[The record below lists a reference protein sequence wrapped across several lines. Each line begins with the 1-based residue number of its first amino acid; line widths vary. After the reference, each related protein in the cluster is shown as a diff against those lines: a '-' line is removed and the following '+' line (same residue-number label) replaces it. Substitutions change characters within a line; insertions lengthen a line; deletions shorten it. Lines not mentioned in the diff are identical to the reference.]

1 MKVRKFRVTDVALE
15 RSPPRQQADIFVGN
29 LVDERQGGP
38 ITIGFGRYAPGQ
50 SLTETINVDDV
61 RFAVT
66 FITGVTIVR

>member
-15 RSPPRQQADIFVGN
+15 RSPRQQADIFVGN

>member
-15 RSPPRQQADIFVGN
+15 RPPRQQADIFVGN